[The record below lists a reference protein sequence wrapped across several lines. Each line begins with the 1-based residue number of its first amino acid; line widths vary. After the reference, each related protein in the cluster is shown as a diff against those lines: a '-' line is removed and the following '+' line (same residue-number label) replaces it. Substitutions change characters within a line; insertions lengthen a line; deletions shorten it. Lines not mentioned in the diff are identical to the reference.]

1 MQTSAKRFN
10 YPKLRQGVVYTKI
23 ADEHH
28 LDYRNQ
34 SLILEEADATSLTLV
49 IQDLQQGTLTTEA
62 FYAKHAAHYPDEQLE
77 VLIADLDKNYFLT
90 EGQYPVIQG
99 VLSGVEFS
107 KKLKLLTAALHGKLG
122 HSALYE
128 KMRDG
133 SATRSQLIG
142 FAIEYYHIVKSAPK
156 VISPALAH
164 NSPPEVYQGIK
175 QLFLEEHDHESLL
188 ANALSHVGVERA
200 QLAQTSPLDTTFA
213 IYSTLGVY
221 ARQHIISFISA
232 LFLFE
237 EPYPE
242 FNKLFIESCSRLGLP
257 DAFWKPII
265 GHSEVNSDA
274 DHGAITDSLLV
285 HYSAIAEEECR
296 VTLIHTCAL
305 LELMSAWDRQICTH
319 YANGVN
325 LRLFN

>member
-1 MQTSAKRFN
+1 MQTSIKRFN
-10 YPKLRQGVVYTKI
+10 YPKLRHGVVYTQI
-23 ADEHH
+23 ANEHH
-28 LDYRNQ
+28 LDYRKQ
-34 SLILEEADATSLTLV
+34 SIVLEQDDTASLNRV

-62 FYAKHAAHYPDEQLE
+62 FYTKHAADYPDDQLE
-77 VLIADLDKNYFLT
+77 VLIADLDKNYLLT
-90 EGQYPVIQG
+90 EGQYPQIQG
-99 VLSGVEFS
+99 VLSGVEFA
-107 KKLKLLTAALHGKLG
+107 KKLKLLTSALHGKIG
-122 HSALYE
+122 NSTLYE

-164 NSPPEVYQGIK
+164 NSPADVYQGIK

-200 QLAQTSPLDTTFA
+200 QLAMTSPLDTTFA

-242 FNKLFIESCSRLGLP
+242 FNKLFVESCSRLELP
-257 DAFWKPII
+257 EAFWKPII
-265 GHSEVNSDA
+265 GHSDVNSDA

-285 HYSAIAEEECR
+285 HYSAISEEECR
-296 VTLIHTCAL
+296 VTLIHICAL
-305 LELMSAWDRQICTH
+305 LELMAAWDKQICTH
-319 YANGVN
+319 YGSDVT